1 MVTLMLEPEVEA
13 ALRHRAALSEATVDE
28 LANAVLSRLILDD
41 E

>member
-13 ALRHRAALSEATVDE
+13 ALRMKAAVSEASLDE
-28 LANAVLSRLILDD
+28 LANMVLSRLILDD

>member
-13 ALRHRAALSEATVDE
+13 ALRHRAALQEATVDE
-28 LANAVLSRLILDD
+28 LANMVLSRLILTD

>member
-13 ALRHRAALSEATVDE
+13 ALRYKAAVSEASVDE

>member
-13 ALRHRAALSEATVDE
+13 ALRHKAALSETSVDE
-28 LANAVLSRLILDD
+28 IASMVLSRLILDD